1 MIQFNSNNIIVNYI
15 KQLLHSFNLPQAH
28 ISKDKKYLKNQ
39 YYIVNNN
46 ICVYNEEE
54 GLKVLRDYRFN
65 DFIPNLT
72 RNLKITNNI
81 YDSYT
86 HKYLGDYLR
95 FIRDYKGV
103 NLMQLYNCFSNEYPE
118 YCEISEFNFNTS
130 DKSYTITA
138 IPVKNNQTYTIALN
152 SDVGYEI
159 LCAYRDPYNK
169 IVNYGQ
175 NLSGLYRNS
184 YRKIAYSNFSQ
195 PYIYTLPTIDNIYV
209 DGKEKE
215 LVLLLKLPANY
226 NTSIVVLEGDYR
238 NNFNYYFTEKGLG
251 TSEIPLKIF
260 NYKLPVDF
268 KIENVPENI
277 PTKNQLLKMSDGIS
291 YPFADRLIEYLSFFA
306 ITPLD
311 RIDDNIYAVQNSLYK
326 KYNNYDLIKV
336 KGEWSPLMKRYINY
350 LMTQGDI
357 SLLSQKE
364 DLLGYVDKDVES
376 KLEI

>member
-15 KQLLHSFNLPQAH
+15 KQLLQSFNLPQAY
-28 ISKDKKYLKNQ
+28 ISKDEKYLKNQ
-39 YYIVNNN
+39 YYIVNNK

-54 GLKVLRDYRFN
+54 GLKALRDYRFN

-118 YCEISEFNFNTS
+118 YCDISEFNFNTS

-138 IPVKNNQTYTIALN
+138 IPVRNNQTYTIALN

-169 IVNYGQ
+169 IINYGQ

-184 YRKIAYSNFSQ
+184 YRKIAYSNFS
-195 PYIYTLPTIDNIYV
+195 
-209 DGKEKE
+209 
-215 LVLLLKLPANY
+215 
-226 NTSIVVLEGDYR
+226 
-238 NNFNYYFTEKGLG
+238 
-251 TSEIPLKIF
+251 
-260 NYKLPVDF
+260 
-268 KIENVPENI
+268 
-277 PTKNQLLKMSDGIS
+277 
-291 YPFADRLIEYLSFFA
+291 
-306 ITPLD
+306 
-311 RIDDNIYAVQNSLYK
+311 
-326 KYNNYDLIKV
+326 
-336 KGEWSPLMKRYINY
+336 
-350 LMTQGDI
+350 
-357 SLLSQKE
+357 
-364 DLLGYVDKDVES
+364 
-376 KLEI
+376 